1 MASPIRKKAQEKAM
15 ELKKNVGKQPP
26 RIKGSTYVTKSGDT
40 LSDIA
45 DKMGLT
51 VRQIRA
57 SNPDAF
63 KEAKSMN
70 KIKPGMRIKLPT
82 VKSAGGTQDYASKTS
97 PKDVYDLSKEDM
109 EAIQMNRGGLKTPMN
124 PGLKKL
130 PTSVRNKM
138 GYMKSGGVS
147 TKKKGKATP
156 KNGKGIMVVSISVGK
171 MKPKKKKVTKKA

>member
-1 MASPIRKKAQEKAM
+1 MVSPIRKKAEEKAL

-51 VRQIRA
+51 VRQVRA

-109 EAIQMNRGGLKTPMN
+109 EAIQMNRGGLKPPMN
-124 PGLKKL
+124 PGLK
-130 PTSVRNKM
+130 R
-138 GYMKSGGVS
+138 
-147 TKKKGKATP
+147 
-156 KNGKGIMVVSISVGK
+156 
-171 MKPKKKKVTKKA
+171 

>member
-1 MASPIRKKAQEKAM
+1 MASPIRKKAQEKAL
-15 ELKKNVGKQPP
+15 ELKKRVGKQPP
-26 RIKGSTYVTKSGDT
+26 RIKGSTYVTKKGDT

-57 SNPDAF
+57 SNPDSF
-63 KEAKSMN
+63 KQAKAMN
-70 KIKPGMRIKLPT
+70 EIKPGMRIKLPT

-97 PKDVYDLSKEDM
+97 PKKVYDLSKEDM
-109 EAIQMNRGGLKTPMN
+109 KAIQMNRGGLKTPTN

-130 PTSVRNKM
+130 PTAVRNKM

-147 TKKKGKATP
+147 TKKNAKK
-156 KNGKGIMVVSISVGK
+156 KDKGIMVVSISVGK
-171 MKPKKKKVTKKA
+171 MPPKKKKKATKKA

>member
-1 MASPIRKKAQEKAM
+1 MTSPIRKKAQEKALQ
-15 ELKKNVGKQPP
+15 LKKNVGKQPP
-26 RIKGSTYVTKSGDT
+26 RIKGSTYVTKKNDT

-57 SNPDAF
+57 ANPDAF
-63 KEAKSMN
+63 KEAKAMN

-97 PKDVYDLSKEDM
+97 PKKVYDLNKKDM
-109 EAIQMNRGGLKTPMN
+109 EAIQMNRGGLKTPTN

-130 PTSVRNKM
+130 PTTVRNKM

-147 TKKKGKATP
+147 TKKNTKK
-156 KNGKGIMVVSISVGK
+156 KDKGIMVVSISVGK
-171 MKPKKKKVTKKA
+171 MPTKKKKKATRKA

>member
-1 MASPIRKKAQEKAM
+1 MASPIRKKAQEKAL
-15 ELKKNVGKQPP
+15 ELKKKVGKQPP
-26 RIKGSTYVTKSGDT
+26 RIKGSTYVTKKGDT

-57 SNPDAF
+57 SNPDSF
-63 KEAKSMN
+63 KQAKAMN
-70 KIKPGMRIKLPT
+70 EIKPGMRIKLPT

-97 PKDVYDLSKEDM
+97 PKKVYDLSKEDM
-109 EAIQMNRGGLKTPMN
+109 KAIQMNRGGLKTPTN

-130 PTSVRNKM
+130 PTAVRNKM

-147 TKKKGKATP
+147 TKKNAKK
-156 KNGKGIMVVSISVGK
+156 KDKGIMVVSISVGK
-171 MKPKKKKVTKKA
+171 MSPKKKKKATKKA

>member
-1 MASPIRKKAQEKAM
+1 MVSPIRKKAQEKAL

-26 RIKGSTYVTKSGDT
+26 RIKGSTYVTKKGDT

-82 VKSAGGTQDYASKTS
+82 VKSAGGTQDFASKTS

-109 EAIQMNRGGLKTPMN
+109 EAIQMNRGGLKPSMN

-130 PTSVRNKM
+130 PTTVRNTM

-147 TKKKGKATP
+147 TKKNTKKKDKGV
-156 KNGKGIMVVSISVGK
+156 MVVSISVGK
-171 MKPKKKKVTKKA
+171 VKPKKKKKATKKA